1 MEVNPHTG
9 YATRARTGQERRPTG
24 GACRNQRKHTEG
36 VTDVTRGTSG
46 DSGNDT
52 HSESTTRQT
61 KRKRSQSQ
69 RMGSGDEG
77 MPYTEHNTQYT
88 EQYLQRG
95 HGSV

>member
-1 MEVNPHTG
+1 M
-9 YATRARTGQERRPTG
+9 
-24 GACRNQRKHTEG
+24 NQRKHTES

-46 DSGNDT
+46 NGGNDT

-69 RMGSGDEG
+69 TMGTGAKWI
-77 MPYTEHNTQYT
+77 PYTEDSTQYT
-88 EQYLQRG
+88 EQYLPRG